1 VSAQLLLQIFLS
13 DILPI
18 FIVAGTGF
26 VLARRVAVKAG
37 VPAAPAGAVGWSVRV
52 LSSVSFNALAPC
64 LVFTLMV
71 SSSISALDF
80 GRMALFCV
88 LVMAIR
94 GILARLLAVPL
105 GLDRVTR
112 AGFLLVV
119 VFSNSGNFG
128 LPVVLFAFGREA
140 LAFATVYFV
149 IAAVLSYTVG
159 VFLAASG
166 RRSFMEALRGITRVP
181 TVYAVIAAA
190 IVLALEVP
198 IPIGVMRAITLMSD
212 ASLPMLMLVLGMQ
225 LQSARRADHPAAVAV
240 AAALSLV
247 VSPLL
252 AFPLASAVG
261 LTGPAFEAGV
271 LQAAMPAAIVTTI
284 LAIEFDLDP
293 TFPTSVVFV
302 STLLSPFTVTLLI
315 AFLRGA

>member
-1 VSAQLLLQIFLS
+1 VIQSAPLLLQIFLS

-26 VLARRVAVKAG
+26 VLARRVAVN
-37 VPAAPAGAVGWSVRV
+37 VRA

-94 GILARLLAVPL
+94 GILARLVAGPL

-140 LAFATVYFV
+140 LTFATVYFV

-166 RRSFMEALRGITRVP
+166 RRPFMEALRGIRRVP
-181 TVYAVIAAA
+181 TVYAVAAA
-190 IVLALEVP
+190 AMVLAFDVP

-225 LQSARRADHPAAVAV
+225 LQGATRPEHPRAVVVAV
-240 AAALSLV
+240 LLSLV
-247 VSPLL
+247 VSPLI
-252 AFPLASAVG
+252 AVPLASVVG

-302 STLLSPFTVTLLI
+302 STLLSPFSVTLLI
-315 AFLRGA
+315 AYLRYMSAP

>member
-1 VSAQLLLQIFLS
+1 MSSLFQIFLS

-26 VLARRVAVKAG
+26 VLARRVAVN
-37 VPAAPAGAVGWSVRV
+37 VRT
-52 LSSVSFNALAPC
+52 LSTVSFNALAPC
-64 LVFTLMV
+64 LVFSLMV

-94 GILARLLAVPL
+94 GILARLIAVPL

-140 LAFATVYFV
+140 LTFATVYFV

-159 VFLAASG
+159 VFLAATG
-166 RRSFMEALRGITRVP
+166 RRSFVDALRGIRRVP

-190 IVLALEVP
+190 MVIALRVP
-198 IPIGVMRAITLMSD
+198 IPIGVMRAITLLSD

-225 LQSARRADHPAAVAV
+225 LQGAQRPEHPRAVAIAV
-240 AAALSLV
+240 VLSLV

-252 AFPLASAVG
+252 AFPLATAVG
-261 LTGPAFEAGV
+261 LTGPAFEAAV

-284 LAIEFDLDP
+284 LAIEFDLDA

-315 AFLRGA
+315 ALLRGG

>member
-1 VSAQLLLQIFLS
+1 MSSLVQIFLS

-26 VLARRVAVKAG
+26 VLARRVEVN
-37 VPAAPAGAVGWSVRV
+37 VRT
-52 LSSVSFNALAPC
+52 LSTVSFNALAPC

-71 SSSISALDF
+71 SSSISVLDF

-94 GILARLLAVPL
+94 GVLARLIAVPL

-140 LAFATVYFV
+140 LTFATVYFV

-166 RRSFMEALRGITRVP
+166 RRSFLEALRGIRRVP
-181 TVYAVIAAA
+181 TVYAVIAAT
-190 IVLALEVP
+190 IVLAFRVP

-225 LQSARRADHPAAVAV
+225 LQGARRPEHAGAVAV
-240 AAALSLV
+240 AVVLSLV

-261 LTGPAFEAGV
+261 LTGPAFEAAV

-284 LAIEFDLDP
+284 LAIEFDLDA

-302 STLLSPFTVTLLI
+302 STVLSPLTVTLLI
-315 AFLRGA
+315 ALLRGG

>member
-1 VSAQLLLQIFLS
+1 MSSLFQIFLS

-26 VLARRVAVKAG
+26 VLARRVAVN
-37 VPAAPAGAVGWSVRV
+37 VRA

-94 GILARLLAVPL
+94 GILARLVAVPL
-105 GLDRVTR
+105 GLDRTTR

-140 LAFATVYFV
+140 LTFATVYFV

-166 RRSFMEALRGITRVP
+166 RRSFMEALRGIRRVP

-190 IVLALEVP
+190 IVIALGVP

-225 LQSARRADHPAAVAV
+225 LHGAKRLEHPGAVAV
-240 AAALSLV
+240 AVILSLV

-252 AFPLASAVG
+252 AFPLATAVG
-261 LTGPAFEAGV
+261 LTGPAFEAAV

-293 TFPTSVVFV
+293 AFPTSVVFV

-315 AFLRGA
+315 AYLRAA

>member
-1 VSAQLLLQIFLS
+1 VIDSAPLLLRIFLS

-18 FIVAGTGF
+18 FIVAGVGF
-26 VLARRVAVKAG
+26 LLARRLAI
-37 VPAAPAGAVGWSVRV
+37 PVRA
-52 LSSVSFNALAPC
+52 LSSVIFNALAPC
-64 LVFTLMV
+64 LVFNLMV
-71 SSSISALDF
+71 TSSISVLDF

-94 GILARLLAVPL
+94 GVLARLAAIPL
-105 GLDRVTR
+105 GLDRAGR
-112 AGFLLVV
+112 AAFLLVV

-140 LAFATVYFV
+140 LTFASVYFV
-149 IAAVLSYTVG
+149 VAAVLSYTVG

-166 RRSFMEALRGITRVP
+166 HRSVVEALAGITRVP

-190 IVLALEVP
+190 AVLALHAPVP
-198 IPIGVMRAITLMSD
+198 TGVMRAITLLSD

-225 LQSARRADHPAAVAV
+225 LQAARRPERPGVVATAV
-240 AAALSLV
+240 ALSLV
-247 VSPLL
+247 VSPVI
-252 AFPLASAVG
+252 AFVVAGAVG
-261 LTGPAFEAGV
+261 LSGPAFEAGI

-284 LAIEFDLDP
+284 LAIEFGLDP
-293 TFPTSVVFV
+293 AFPASVVFA

-315 AFLRGA
+315 AYLRGTE

>member
-1 VSAQLLLQIFLS
+1 LSSLLQIFLS

-26 VLARRVAVKAG
+26 LLARRVAVN
-37 VPAAPAGAVGWSVRV
+37 VRA

-64 LVFTLMV
+64 LVFNLMV
-71 SSSISALDF
+71 SSSISPLDF

-94 GILARLLAVPL
+94 GILGRLVAGLL
-105 GLDRVTR
+105 GLDRLTR

-140 LAFATVYFV
+140 LTFATVYFV

-166 RRSFMEALRGITRVP
+166 QRSFMEALRGIRRVP

-190 IVLALEVP
+190 IVIALGVP
-198 IPIGVMRAITLMSD
+198 IPVGVMRAITLMSD

-225 LQSARRADHPAAVAV
+225 LQGVKRPERPGTVATAV
-240 AAALSLV
+240 ALSLL

-252 AFPLASAVG
+252 AFPLAAAVG
-261 LTGPAFEAGV
+261 LSGPAFEAAV

-293 TFPTSVVFV
+293 AFPTSVVFV

-315 AFLRGA
+315 ALLRGG

>member
-1 VSAQLLLQIFLS
+1 MSSLVQIFLS

-26 VLARRVAVKAG
+26 VLARRVAVN
-37 VPAAPAGAVGWSVRV
+37 VRT
-52 LSSVSFNALAPC
+52 LSTVSFNALAPC

-71 SSSISALDF
+71 SSSISVLDF

-94 GILARLLAVPL
+94 GVLARLIAVPL

-140 LAFATVYFV
+140 LTFATVYFV

-166 RRSFMEALRGITRVP
+166 RRSFLEALRGIRRVP
-181 TVYAVIAAA
+181 TVYAVIAAT
-190 IVLALEVP
+190 IVLAFRVP

-225 LQSARRADHPAAVAV
+225 LQGARRPEHAGAVAV
-240 AAALSLV
+240 AVVLSLV

-261 LTGPAFEAGV
+261 LTGPAFEAAV

-284 LAIEFDLDP
+284 LAIEFDLDA

-302 STLLSPFTVTLLI
+302 STVLSPLTVTLLI
-315 AFLRGA
+315 ALLRGG

>member
-1 VSAQLLLQIFLS
+1 LSSLFQIFIS

-26 VLARRVAVKAG
+26 VLARRVGIG
-37 VPAAPAGAVGWSVRV
+37 VRA

-88 LVMAIR
+88 LMMAVR
-94 GILARLLAVPL
+94 GILARLVAVPL

-140 LAFATVYFV
+140 LTFATVYFV

-166 RRSFMEALRGITRVP
+166 RRSFMEALRGIRRVP
-181 TVYAVIAAA
+181 TVYAVAAA
-190 IVLALEVP
+190 AVVLAFNVP

-225 LQSARRADHPAAVAV
+225 LQGAQRPEHPRAVVVAV
-240 AAALSLV
+240 LLSLI
-247 VSPLL
+247 VSPLI

-302 STLLSPFTVTLLI
+302 STLLSPFTVTWLI
-315 AFLRGA
+315 ALLRGG

>member
-1 VSAQLLLQIFLS
+1 LSSLFQIFIS

-26 VLARRVAVKAG
+26 VLARRVAVN
-37 VPAAPAGAVGWSVRV
+37 VRA

-94 GILARLLAVPL
+94 GILARLVAVSL

-140 LAFATVYFV
+140 LTFATVYFV

-166 RRSFMEALRGITRVP
+166 RRSFIEALRGIGRVP
-181 TVYAVIAAA
+181 TVYAVAAA
-190 IVLALEVP
+190 AVVLAFNVP

-225 LQSARRADHPAAVAV
+225 LQGATRPEHPRALVVAV
-240 AAALSLV
+240 LLSLV
-247 VSPLL
+247 VSPLI
-252 AFPLASAVG
+252 AFPLASMVG

-315 AFLRGA
+315 AFLRGG

>member
-1 VSAQLLLQIFLS
+1 LSSLFQIFLS

-18 FIVAGTGF
+18 FVVAGTGF
-26 VLARRVAVKAG
+26 LLARRVTV
-37 VPAAPAGAVGWSVRV
+37 SVRT
-52 LSSVSFNALAPC
+52 LSSISFNALAPC

-71 SSSISALDF
+71 TSPICPLDF

-88 LVMAIR
+88 FVMAIR
-94 GILARLLAVPL
+94 GAVARLAAIPL
-105 GLDRVTR
+105 GLDRATR

-140 LAFATVYFV
+140 LTFATVYFV

-166 RRSFMEALRGITRVP
+166 RRSFSEALHGIRRVP

-190 IVLALEVP
+190 VVIALQVP
-198 IPIGVMRAITLMSD
+198 IPVGVMRGITLMSD
-212 ASLPMLMLVLGMQ
+212 AALPMLMLILGMQ
-225 LQSARRADHPAAVAV
+225 LQAAKRPERPAAVA
-240 AAALSLV
+240 AAVALSLV
-247 VSPLL
+247 LSPLL
-252 AFPLASAVG
+252 ALPLAGAVG
-261 LTGPAFEAGV
+261 LTGPAFEAAV
-271 LQAAMPAAIVTTI
+271 LQSAMPAAIVTTI

-293 TFPTSVVFV
+293 AFPTSVVFV

-315 AFLRGA
+315 AYLRGG

>member
-1 VSAQLLLQIFLS
+1 LSPLLQILLS

-26 VLARRVAVKAG
+26 LLARRLAVNAG
-37 VPAAPAGAVGWSVRV
+37 APAARACAADWNVRV
-52 LSSVSFNALAPC
+52 LSTVIFNALAPC

-71 SSSISALDF
+71 TSSISALEF
-80 GRMALFCV
+80 GRMALFCL

-94 GILARLLAVPL
+94 GVLGYFVAMPL
-105 GLDRVTR
+105 GLDRATR
-112 AGFLLVV
+112 AGFLLVA

-166 RRSFMEALRGITRVP
+166 RRSFLEALRGIRRVP
-181 TVYAVIAAA
+181 TVYAVLAAA
-190 IVLALEVP
+190 VVMALEVP
-198 IPIGVMRAITLMSD
+198 IPVGVMRAITLMHD

-225 LQSARRADHPAAVAV
+225 LQRATRPERPAAVA
-240 AAALSLV
+240 AAVALSLV

-252 AFPLASAVG
+252 AFPLAAAVG
-261 LTGPAFEAGV
+261 LSGPAFAAAV
-271 LQAAMPAAIVTTI
+271 LQAGMPAAIVTTI

-293 TFPTSVVFV
+293 AFPTSVVFV
-302 STLLSPFTVTLLI
+302 STLLSPVTLTLLI
-315 AFLRGA
+315 AFLRGAA

>member
-1 VSAQLLLQIFLS
+1 MSSLLHIFLA

-26 VLARRVAVKAG
+26 LLARRVAVN
-37 VPAAPAGAVGWSVRV
+37 VRA
-52 LSSVSFNALAPC
+52 LSSVIFNALAPC

-71 SSSISALDF
+71 TSSISALDF

-88 LVMAIR
+88 LMMAIR
-94 GILARLLAVPL
+94 GVIGHLVAMPL
-105 GLDRVTR
+105 GLDRATR

-166 RRSFMEALRGITRVP
+166 RRSFLEALRGIRRVP
-181 TVYAVIAAA
+181 TVYAVMAAG
-190 IVLALEVP
+190 IVMALQVP
-198 IPIGVMRAITLMSD
+198 IPVGVMRAITLMHD

-225 LQSARRADHPAAVAV
+225 LQSARRTEQPAAVA
-240 AAALSLV
+240 AAVALSLV

-252 AFPLASAVG
+252 ALPLAAGVG
-261 LTGPAFEAGV
+261 LSGPAFEAAV
-271 LQAAMPAAIVTTI
+271 LQAGMPAAIVTTI
-284 LAIEFDLDP
+284 LALEFDLDP

-315 AFLRGA
+315 AFLRA

>member
-1 VSAQLLLQIFLS
+1 LSSVFQIFLS

-26 VLARRVAVKAG
+26 VLARRVAVNAG
-37 VPAAPAGAVGWSVRV
+37 VPAAPAGAAGWSVRA

-71 SSSISALDF
+71 SSSMTALDF

-94 GILARLLAVPL
+94 GILARLVAAPL

-140 LAFATVYFV
+140 LTFATVYFV
-149 IAAVLSYTVG
+149 ISAVLSYTVG

-166 RRSFMEALRGITRVP
+166 RRSFVEALKGIRRVP
-181 TVYAVIAAA
+181 TVYAVVAAA
-190 IVLALEVP
+190 VVMALGVP

-225 LQSARRADHPAAVAV
+225 LQGATRPEHPRAVAIAV
-240 AAALSLV
+240 VLSLV

-252 AFPLASAVG
+252 AFPLATAVG
-261 LTGPAFEAGV
+261 LAGPAFEAAV

-284 LAIEFDLDP
+284 LALEFDLDP

-315 AFLRGA
+315 AYLRGA

>member
-1 VSAQLLLQIFLS
+1 MCRAASFAAYDCARVSAQFLLPIFLS

-26 VLARRVAVKAG
+26 LLARRVPVHM
-37 VPAAPAGAVGWSVRV
+37 RT

-71 SSSISALDF
+71 TSSISALDF
-80 GRMALFCV
+80 ARMAMFCV

-94 GILARLLAVPL
+94 GVLAQLAAIPL
-105 GLDRVTR
+105 HLDRSTR

-140 LAFATVYFV
+140 LTFATVYFV
-149 IAAVLSYTVG
+149 IAAVLSYTLG
-159 VFLAASG
+159 AFLAASG
-166 RRSFMEALRGITRVP
+166 RRSFLESLRGIRRVP

-190 IVLALEVP
+190 VVMALQLP
-198 IPIGVMRAITLMSD
+198 IPTGVMRAITLLSD
-212 ASLPMLMLVLGMQ
+212 ASLPMLMLILGMQ
-225 LQSARRADHPAAVAV
+225 LQGAKRPERPAAVATAV
-240 AAALSLV
+240 ALSLL

-252 AFPLASAVG
+252 AFPLATAVG
-261 LTGPAFEAGV
+261 LTGPAFEAAV
-271 LQAAMPAAIVTTI
+271 LQAGMPAAIVTTI
-284 LAIEFDLDP
+284 LALEFDLDP
-293 TFPTSVVFV
+293 AFPTSVVFA
-302 STLLSPFTVTLLI
+302 STLLSPVTVTLLI
-315 AFLRGA
+315 AWLRGG

>member
-1 VSAQLLLQIFLS
+1 MSSLVQIFLS

-26 VLARRVAVKAG
+26 VLARRVAVN
-37 VPAAPAGAVGWSVRV
+37 VRT
-52 LSSVSFNALAPC
+52 LSTVSFNALAPC

-71 SSSISALDF
+71 SSSISVLDF

-94 GILARLLAVPL
+94 GVLARLIAVPL

-166 RRSFMEALRGITRVP
+166 RRSFLEALRGIRRVP

-190 IVLALEVP
+190 IVLAFRVP

-225 LQSARRADHPAAVAV
+225 LQGARRPEHPGAVAV
-240 AAALSLV
+240 AVLLSLV

-261 LTGPAFEAGV
+261 LTGPAFEAAV

-284 LAIEFDLDP
+284 LAIEFDLDA

-302 STLLSPFTVTLLI
+302 STVLSPLTVTLLI
-315 AFLRGA
+315 ALLRGG

>member
-1 VSAQLLLQIFLS
+1 MSAQLLQIFLS

-26 VLARRVAVKAG
+26 VLARRVAIN
-37 VPAAPAGAVGWSVRV
+37 VRA

-94 GILARLLAVPL
+94 GMLARLVARPL

-140 LAFATVYFV
+140 LTFATVYFV

-166 RRSFMEALRGITRVP
+166 RRSFTEALRGIRRVP
-181 TVYAVIAAA
+181 TVYAVVAAA
-190 IVLALEVP
+190 IVLAFDVP

-225 LQSARRADHPAAVAV
+225 LQGAARPEHPRAVAIAV
-240 AAALSLV
+240 VLSLV

-252 AFPLASAVG
+252 AFPLATAVG
-261 LTGPAFEAGV
+261 LTGPAFEAAV

-284 LAIEFDLDP
+284 LALEFDLDP

-315 AFLRGA
+315 AYLRGA

>member
-1 VSAQLLLQIFLS
+1 LIFDYRISELSFLFQIFLS

-26 VLARRVAVKAG
+26 LLARRVAVN
-37 VPAAPAGAVGWSVRV
+37 VRT

-88 LVMAIR
+88 LMMTIR
-94 GILARLLAVPL
+94 GLLARLVAVPL
-105 GLDRVTR
+105 GLDRTTR

-140 LAFATVYFV
+140 LTFATVYFV

-166 RRSFMEALRGITRVP
+166 RRSFLEALRGIGRVP

-190 IVLALEVP
+190 VVIALGVP
-198 IPIGVMRAITLMSD
+198 VPIGVMRAITLMSD

-225 LQSARRADHPAAVAV
+225 LQAAKRVEHRGAVAIAV
-240 AAALSLV
+240 ALSLL

-252 AFPLASAVG
+252 AFPLATAVG
-261 LTGPAFEAGV
+261 LSGPAFEAGV

-284 LAIEFDLDP
+284 LAIEFDLDAS
-293 TFPTSVVFV
+293 FPTSVVFV
-302 STLLSPFTVTLLI
+302 STLLSPLTVTVLI
-315 AFLRGA
+315 ALLRS

>member
-1 VSAQLLLQIFLS
+1 MSSLLQIFLS

-26 VLARRVAVKAG
+26 VLARRVALN
-37 VPAAPAGAVGWSVRV
+37 VRA

-94 GILARLLAVPL
+94 GILARLVAVPL

-140 LAFATVYFV
+140 LTFATVYFV

-166 RRSFMEALRGITRVP
+166 RRSFMEALRGIRRVP
-181 TVYAVIAAA
+181 TVYAVAAA
-190 IVLALEVP
+190 AVVLAFNVP

-225 LQSARRADHPAAVAV
+225 LQGATRPEHPRAVVVAV
-240 AAALSLV
+240 LLSLV
-247 VSPLL
+247 VSPLI
-252 AFPLASAVG
+252 AFPLASVVG

-315 AFLRGA
+315 ALLRGG

>member
-1 VSAQLLLQIFLS
+1 LSSLFQIFIS

-26 VLARRVAVKAG
+26 VLARRVGIG
-37 VPAAPAGAVGWSVRV
+37 VRA

-88 LVMAIR
+88 LMMAVR
-94 GILARLLAVPL
+94 GILARLVAVPL

-140 LAFATVYFV
+140 LTFATVYFV

-166 RRSFMEALRGITRVP
+166 RRSFMEALRGIRRVP
-181 TVYAVIAAA
+181 TVYAVAAA
-190 IVLALEVP
+190 AVVLAFNVP
-198 IPIGVMRAITLMSD
+198 VPIGVMRAITLMSD

-225 LQSARRADHPAAVAV
+225 LQRAQRPEHPRAVVVAV
-240 AAALSLV
+240 LLSLV
-247 VSPLL
+247 VSPLI

-261 LTGPAFEAGV
+261 LTGPAFEAGI

-315 AFLRGA
+315 AFLRAG

>member
-1 VSAQLLLQIFLS
+1 LIFDYRISELSFLLQIFLS

-26 VLARRVAVKAG
+26 LLARRVAVN
-37 VPAAPAGAVGWSVRV
+37 VRT

-88 LVMAIR
+88 LMMTIR
-94 GILARLLAVPL
+94 GFLARLVAVPL
-105 GLDRVTR
+105 GLDRATR

-140 LAFATVYFV
+140 LTFATVYFV

-166 RRSFMEALRGITRVP
+166 RRSFVEALRGIGRVP

-190 IVLALEVP
+190 VVIALGVP

-225 LQSARRADHPAAVAV
+225 LQAARRVEHRGAVAIAV
-240 AAALSLV
+240 ALSLL

-252 AFPLASAVG
+252 AFPLATAVG
-261 LTGPAFEAGV
+261 LSGPAFEAGV

-284 LAIEFDLDP
+284 LAIEFDLDAS
-293 TFPTSVVFV
+293 FPTSVVFV
-302 STLLSPFTVTLLI
+302 STLLSPLTVTLLI
-315 AFLRGA
+315 ALLRGCGTP